1 VSGFVRR
8 YFSASMT
15 KPASLPM
22 AAGLKTGVSNSEAG
36 THGPCSVSRCPG
48 MISTLGHVVT
58 ICLGAG
64 VRLTGRCAWP
74 RWWLLTTRTKAV
86 RVEPNADMLGTRET
100 KVLTMSA
107 EATTL
112 YEDARIPKARLH
124 GIGWSV

>member
-1 VSGFVRR
+1 
-8 YFSASMT
+8 M
-15 KPASLPM
+15 
-22 AAGLKTGVSNSEAG
+22 
-36 THGPCSVSRCPG
+36 
-48 MISTLGHVVT
+48 

-74 RWWLLTTRTKAV
+74 GWWLLTTRTKAV
-86 RVEPNADMLGTRET
+86 RVEPNADVLGTHET